1 MNLSGNAPLL
11 PDLPEMGRCATAA
24 QAPPAPRA
32 TPPCIPALVRL
43 RRWRIMYRM
52 VIIETPLFTRI
63 IGELMSDDAYRQLQE
78 ALIQRPEKGDLIPGS
93 GGLRKV
99 RWKLEGQG
107 QRGGVRIIYYWVA
120 TDEQLR
126 MLYAYA
132 KSQQENLTPDQ
143 LAALRKIVE
152 RWTS

>member
-1 MNLSGNAPLL
+1 MPH
-11 PDLPEMGRCATAA
+11 R
-24 QAPPAPRA
+24 
-32 TPPCIPALVRL
+32 
-43 RRWRIMYRM
+43 

-63 IGELMSDDAYRQLQE
+63 ISELMSDDVYRELQD
-78 ALIQRPEKGDLIPGS
+78 ALIQQPDKGDLIPGS

-99 RWKLEGQG
+99 RWKLQGQG
-107 QRGGVRIIYYWVA
+107 RRGGVRVIYHWVVA
-120 TDEQLR
+120 DEQLR

-143 LAALRKIVE
+143 LAILRKIVE

>member
-1 MNLSGNAPLL
+1 
-11 PDLPEMGRCATAA
+11 
-24 QAPPAPRA
+24 
-32 TPPCIPALVRL
+32 
-43 RRWRIMYRM
+43 MYRM

-99 RWKLEGQG
+99 RWKLEVQG
-107 QRGGVRIIYYWVA
+107 QRRGVRIIYYWVT

-132 KSQQENLTPDQ
+132 KSRQENLTPDQ

-152 RWTS
+152 RWNS